1 MGVELA
7 PVEAMLDQ
15 THPRLPTQRDH
26 NNYSLGEIGGH
37 NIVITVLPEIGNNAA
52 ATVATQLLN
61 DFPSVRFGLLVG
73 IGGGVPDEEDGGDD
87 IRLGDVVVSKSTDT
101 FGGVVQYDMGKHT
114 ADGFKRMGTL
124 NKPPAILRSTVQ
136 MLLARHERERSCI
149 PQYLADMVDKFP
161 NMKEK
166 YTHPGKVQDQ
176 LFKSA
181 YNHAGGHT
189 CSGCDVAKI
198 VQRPDRAFSSPFIH
212 YGTIGSANRVLKDGS
227 ERDHLKRDMKILCVE
242 MEAAGLMDSFP
253 CLVIRGICD
262 YADSH
267 RNKKWQPYA
276 AATAAAYMKELLS
289 IIPAQEVTKIP
300 NACFQTAKLDEATI
314 KCLNDLQ
321 VTDPAHDMER
331 IEDSKDPLLKDCYK
345 WILQDPILQEW
356 WDGDTNSLLW
366 INGDPGKGKT
376 MLMIALVRE
385 LLNNRPRKSTAV
397 TFFFCQSTDPRLN
410 NAASVLRGLIWKLA
424 MDNPQL
430 AKLFYEKYKSDKH
443 LLNGPN
449 SIHAL
454 FLTLS
459 AMLEDCP
466 RTFLFIDALD
476 ECDSGLERDQ
486 FLNLITKHAKSS
498 SKAKWLLASRNNPDI
513 KQILRPESRLLSLEL
528 NEHHIFK
535 AVRVFIEQKTSEL
548 AVKKEYSP
556 DLTEKVKKELITK
569 ADSTFLWVALACKRL
584 LKVTRRKTLS
594 TLENLPPGLEDL
606 YARMMEQVLQSED
619 EEEEDR
625 NFCFQILRSVSLAFR
640 PLSTV
645 ELIIMAQLPTEL
657 LKNNDLFELIDLC
670 GSFITVR
677 DETLYFVHQSAKDY
691 LVAAGAQ
698 KLFSAGIQ
706 EEHGLFVGR
715 SLGAMSKTL
724 RRDMCNLRHPGSTVR
739 MATIDTRLKAISYFS
754 SFWVDHLAKYLDDST
769 DSRRYKDYLSD
780 RGRVHKF
787 LRKHLLHWFEV
798 LSLIGEVDRG
808 ITGLY
813 SLERM
818 IRETLTKLPPKITL
832 SHKSFV
838 HDAIRVF
845 RQCRPAVEAAPL
857 QVYCS
862 ALVFSPENS
871 LVGKNFKQEVRRWI
885 STLLRIP
892 KDWSPCLQTLEGH
905 RDWVT
910 FVAFSPDGKQL
921 ASASDDATVRL
932 WDAATGA
939 ALQTL
944 KGHGYRVTSVTFSP
958 DGKQLASAS
967 DDATVRL
974 WDAATGAALQ
984 TLEGHGRGVTSVTFS
999 PDGKQLASASDDA
1012 TVRLWDAATGAAL
1025 QTLKGHRDA
1034 VTSVAFSPDGKQLA
1048 SASDDATVRL
1058 WDAATGAALQTL
1070 EGHGRRVTSVAFSPD
1085 GKQLASA
1092 SASAS
1097 GDATVRLWDAATG
1110 AALQTLE
1117 GHGRRVTSVAFSPD
1131 GKQLASASGDAT
1143 VRLWDAATGAALQT
1157 LELGITTS
1165 ILSFSTSGQ
1174 YLITDRGILGVS
1186 SLQLS
1191 PDPLEQ
1197 LRTLFVSNDWVAEE
1211 GANIL
1216 WLPPD
1221 YRATCVAVRDG
1232 MVVLGHSSG
1241 NISFLKF
1248 EEGSKTV

>member
-1 MGVELA
+1 MPLSHRDYTVACICPMGVELA

-15 THPRLPTQRDH
+15 THPRLPIQRDH

-37 NIVITVLPEIGNNAA
+37 NIVIAVLPEIGNNAA
-52 ATVATQLLN
+52 ATVAIQLLN

-136 MLLARHERERSCI
+136 MLLARHEREGSCI

-166 YTHPGKVQDQ
+166 YTHPGKTQDQ

-181 YNHAGGHT
+181 YNHADGHT

-267 RNKKWQPYA
+267 KNKKWQPYA

-300 NACFQTAKLDEATI
+300 NACLQTPKLDEATI

-321 VTDPAHDMER
+321 VTDPAHDMKR
-331 IEDSKDPLLKDCYK
+331 IEDSKDPLLKDCYE

-356 WDGDTNSLLW
+356 RDGDTNSLLW
-366 INGDPGKGKT
+366 INGDPGRGKT

-385 LLNNRPRKSTAV
+385 LLNNRPSKSTAV

-410 NAASVLRGLIWKLA
+410 NALSVLRGLIWKLA

-430 AKLFYEKYKSDKH
+430 AKLFYEKYESDKH

-454 FLTLS
+454 FLTLL

-466 RTFLFIDALD
+466 GTFLFVDALD
-476 ECDSGLERDQ
+476 ECDSGPERDQ
-486 FLNLITKHAKSS
+486 LLNLITKHAKSS
-498 SKAKWLLASRNNPDI
+498 SKAKWLLASRSNPDI
-513 KQILRPESRLLSLEL
+513 KQILKPESRLLSLEL

-556 DLTEKVKKELITK
+556 GLTEKVKKELITK

-584 LKVTRRKTLS
+584 LKVTRWKTLS

-606 YARMMEQVLQSED
+606 YARMMEQVLQS

-739 MATIDTRLKAISYFS
+739 MATIDTRLKAISYFC

-780 RGRVHKF
+780 RGRVHEF
-787 LRKHLLHWFEV
+787 LRKHLLHWFEA
-798 LSLIGEVDRG
+798 LSLFGEVDRG
-808 ITGLY
+808 ITGLHN
-813 SLERM
+813 LERM
-818 IRETLTKLPPKITL
+818 IRETLTKLPPEITL

-845 RQCRPAVEAAPL
+845 RQCRPAIEAAPL

-885 STLLRIP
+885 STLLGIP

-905 RDWVT
+905 R
-910 FVAFSPDGKQL
+910 GL
-921 ASASDDATVRL
+921 
-932 WDAATGA
+932 
-939 ALQTL
+939 
-944 KGHGYRVTSVTFSP
+944 
-958 DGKQLASAS
+958 
-967 DDATVRL
+967 
-974 WDAATGAALQ
+974 
-984 TLEGHGRGVTSVTFS
+984 
-999 PDGKQLASASDDA
+999 
-1012 TVRLWDAATGAAL
+1012 
-1025 QTLKGHRDA
+1025 
-1034 VTSVAFSPDGKQLA
+1034 
-1048 SASDDATVRL
+1048 
-1058 WDAATGAALQTL
+1058 
-1070 EGHGRRVTSVAFSPD
+1070 
-1085 GKQLASA
+1085 
-1092 SASAS
+1092 
-1097 GDATVRLWDAATG
+1097 
-1110 AALQTLE
+1110 
-1117 GHGRRVTSVAFSPD
+1117 VTSVAFSPD
-1131 GKQLASASGDAT
+1131 GKQLASASGDTT
-1143 VRLWDAATGAALQT
+1143 VRLWDAVTGAALQR
-1157 LELGITTS
+1157 LESSIITGT
-1165 ILSFSTSGQ
+1165 LSFSTSGQ
-1174 YLITDRGILGVS
+1174 YLITNRGVLGVS

-1191 PDPLEQ
+1191 PDPSEQ

-1211 GANIL
+1211 GADIL

-1241 NISFLKF
+1241 NISFITF